1 MSTLQFS
8 RWIALF
14 GVLAG
19 TMIALIVPVAVLMV
33 GGDITPSAKLVI
45 IILALLIGGCVAAL
59 SAVVGITI
67 PTALVGAAVKIDE
80 DGAHFGSMP
89 DCCAPAEKTN
99 RATDDPAGSDSQ

>member
-8 RWIALF
+8 RWIALV

-19 TMIALIVPVAVLMV
+19 MMIALIVPVAVLMV

-45 IILALLIGGCVAAL
+45 IILALLIGGCVAAI

-67 PTALVGAAVKIDE
+67 PTALVGASIKIDE
-80 DGAHFGSMP
+80 DGAHFGSMA
-89 DCCAPAEKTN
+89 DCCAPTRKPDRSA
-99 RATDDPAGSDSQ
+99 ADPAVSDSP